1 MKIIWQDEQG
11 PSFEEGPSFVQ
22 KEALQEEGGETMEEE
37 TDEKMEEEIT
47 EETFS

>member
-22 KEALQEEGGETMEEE
+22 KEALQEEGEKALEGNNEE
-37 TDEKMEEEIT
+37 TT
-47 EETFS
+47 EESFS

>member
-22 KEALQEEGGETMEEE
+22 QKALQEKGDEAMEEII
-37 TDEKMEEEIT
+37 EEG
-47 EETFS
+47 FS